1 LIFRQTI
8 LLDAAANVR
17 KTRDGYLVAA
27 PRVAR
32 IGIQE
37 YRGAEL
43 GRADMD
49 KVRVLRP
56 ETEVFHKDS
65 FASLAHRPITLN
77 HPPDLVDASNWKKFA
92 VGSTGDEIARDGDF
106 IRVPIMLMDGE
117 AIGQVEDGT
126 RELSCG
132 YTSDLDWTP
141 GEWNGQKYD
150 AVMTN
155 IRQNHLAVCDAAR
168 GGPQL
173 RIGDTSMTMKTLVV
187 DGISV
192 ELADKDHSII
202 SRFIQKLQDMFGA
215 EEEKKK
221 EAEEDGKKKDA
232 LIATKDAEIVTLK
245 AQLADATDPAKLD
258 AAVKARS
265 EVIGKAR
272 AVLGDKLVVD
282 GKSVGEIRRQVV
294 DAKLTDAAKGWSDAQ
309 VEASFASLTAGV
321 KAAPNPLADVLS
333 DTQPAGAGDK
343 ARSAYIDGLTKAWQ
357 QPTAA

>member
-1 LIFRQTI
+1 LHFRQSVI
-8 LLDAAANVR
+8 LDAAANVR
-17 KTRDGYLVAA
+17 KTRDGYLVAT

-43 GRADMD
+43 GRADMET
-49 KVRVLRP
+49 VRVFRP
-56 ETEVFHKDS
+56 EAEVFHKDS
-65 FASLAHRPITLN
+65 FTSLAHRPITLN
-77 HPPDLVDASNWKKFA
+77 HPPDLVDAKNWRKYA
-92 VGSTGDEIARDGDF
+92 VGTTGDEIARDGDF

-117 AIGQVEDGT
+117 AIEQVEDGKC
-126 RELSCG
+126 ELSCG

-150 AVMTN
+150 AAMTN

-173 RIGDTSMTMKTLVV
+173 KIGDSAIMKTILV
-187 DGISV
+187 DGLSV
-192 ELADKDHSII
+192 SLEDKDAQII
-202 SRFIQKLQDMFGA
+202 ERAMKKLQDQFGEE

-221 EAEEDGKKKDA
+221 MEEDNKKKDA
-232 LIATKDAEIVTLK
+232 LIATKDAELMTLK
-245 AQLADATDPAKLD
+245 AQLADATNPAKLD
-258 AAVKARS
+258 AAVKVRAD
-265 EVIGKAR
+265 VIGKAR

-294 DAKLTDAAKGWSDAQ
+294 DSKLKDAAKDWNDAQ
-309 VEASFASLTAGV
+309 VEASFASLVADV
-321 KAAPNPLADVLS
+321 KPVANPLADALS
-333 DTQPAGAGDK
+333 DTQPASAGDK

-357 QPTAA
+357 PQTAA